1 MVQDWCSG
9 ARVTT
14 VDGTGVQRE
23 LQIPAIEKTNGY
35 YKNVADRLLCGLP
48 LMITPQWARGPI
60 QLIEGCEQAENRYE
74 VVKVE
79 FDLVWSLQLGR
90 SVQATAPLVAVG

>member
-1 MVQDWCSG
+1 
-9 ARVTT
+9 
-14 VDGTGVQRE
+14 
-23 LQIPAIEKTNGY
+23 
-35 YKNVADRLLCGLP
+35 
-48 LMITPQWARGPI
+48 MITPQWARGPI

>member
-60 QLIEGCEQAENRYE
+60 QLIEGCEQAADRDE

-79 FDLVWSLQLGR
+79 FDF
-90 SVQATAPLVAVG
+90 